1 MHTLLTLFILLA
13 AAMPV
18 EGAGLP
24 MEVEL
29 QAADLSPV
37 KQEALAQFL
46 EGMTCP
52 CGCDKGTLKNCIEK
66 DRACGVSRGFARQA
80 IGELRLGDQIVATRK
95 AVADY
100 KRPAPA
106 ARPAEEPN
114 QVYDVKVGDAPVI
127 GPTNA
132 QVTAIAFLDYQ

>member
-1 MHTLLTLFILLA
+1 MFPLLTLLMLLA
-13 AAMPV
+13 APAPAA
-18 EGAGLP
+18 GAGLP

-37 KQEALAQFL
+37 KQETLAQFL

-52 CGCDKGTLKNCIEK
+52 CGCGKGTLKNCIET
-66 DRACGVSRGFARQA
+66 DRACGVSRDFARQA
-80 IGELRLGDQIVATRK
+80 IGELRMGDQIVATRQ

-100 KRPAPA
+100 KRPTPA
-106 ARPAEEPN
+106 ARPAEDPER
-114 QVYDVKVGDAPVI
+114 VYDVKVGEAPVI

>member
-1 MHTLLTLFILLA
+1 MRTLLALLMMLV

-18 EGAGLP
+18 AGAGLP

-29 QAADLSPV
+29 QAADLNPV

-46 EGMTCP
+46 EEMTCP
-52 CGCDKGTLKNCIEK
+52 CGCDKGTLKNCIEN

-80 IGELRLGDQIVATRK
+80 IGELRTGDQIVATRK

-106 ARPAEEPN
+106 ARPAEDPN
-114 QVYDVKVGDAPVI
+114 QVFDVKVGDAPVI